1 MTIPV
6 IHLHQGDL
14 PKDITFNDD
23 IAVDCEMTG
32 LGLLRDRLCLVQLR
46 GEGGDVHLVK
56 IAKNQKDAPHLKA
69 ALETS
74 AIKILQYARIDMAFL
89 RKDLDIAMQP
99 VYCTKIASKLVRTYT
114 EKHGL
119 KNLLKEYLG
128 VDANKEEQTTDW
140 AADVLTEGQLA
151 YAASD
156 VLYLHDLKAKLV
168 AHLAREGRTGLAQGC
183 FDFLPTRALLD
194 VQGFEHEDMFAHG
207 VTPLTSFK
215 SF

>member
-1 MTIPV
+1 MTTPT

-14 PKDITFNDD
+14 PANITFKGD

-32 LGLLRDRLCLVQLR
+32 LGMLRDRLCLVQLR
-46 GEGGDVHLVK
+46 GKNGDVHLVK
-56 IAKNQKDAPHLKA
+56 IAKGQTSAPNLKA

-89 RKDLDIAMQP
+89 RKDLGIDMQP

-119 KNLLKEYLG
+119 KNLIKEYLSIETT
-128 VDANKEEQTTDW
+128 KEEQTTDW
-140 AADVLTEGQLA
+140 AADNLTEGQLA

-168 AHLAREGRTGLAQGC
+168 AHVAREKRCDAAQAC
-183 FDFLPTRALLD
+183 FNFLPTRALLD
-194 VQGFEHEDMFAHG
+194 TQGWEHEDFFAHG
-207 VTPLTSFK
+207 VTPLTSHK